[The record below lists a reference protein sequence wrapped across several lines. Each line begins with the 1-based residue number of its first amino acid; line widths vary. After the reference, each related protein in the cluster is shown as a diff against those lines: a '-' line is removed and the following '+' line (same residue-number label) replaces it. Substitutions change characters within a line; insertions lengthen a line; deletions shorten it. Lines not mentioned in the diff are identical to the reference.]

1 MALDHPLAR
10 HLASSPQC
18 CPSFAYL
25 HHPYHSSDQ
34 CLPPSLGSSSTIG
47 ARKRK
52 RDSGTVIPS
61 ESTNGQMVARD
72 EFVTVVD
79 PLDLNESG
87 SDPEEPIYF
96 AFPTP
101 DASPKD
107 GSHISAP
114 RLYTLIARQVQ
125 AQLRGSFALKMLPND
140 KGKERAVNGHLKGLS
155 DQPMKPIYRFDGLV
169 RALDQLVPDGKHLSL
184 VFLNAQTLPKI
195 LTGTGSTN
203 SLTALTR
210 LGEYVSP
217 LSSRIRLE
225 R

>member
-1 MALDHPLAR
+1 MASDHPLAR

-18 CPSFAYL
+18 RPSFVYL

-34 CLPPSLGSSSTIG
+34 CLPPSLGSSSKSG

-61 ESTNGQMVARD
+61 EPTNGQNLDRE
-72 EFVTVVD
+72 EFVAVVN
-79 PLDLNESG
+79 PLDLNESE
-87 SDPEEPIYF
+87 SDPEEPIHF

-114 RLYTLIARQVQ
+114 RLYTCIARQVQ
-125 AQLRGSFALKMLPND
+125 AQLRGSSALKKLPNG
-140 KGKERAVNGHLKGLS
+140 KGKERAVNGHSQGSS
-155 DQPMKPIYRFDGLV
+155 DQPVKPIYRFDGLV

-217 LSSRIRLE
+217 LSSQRRLE